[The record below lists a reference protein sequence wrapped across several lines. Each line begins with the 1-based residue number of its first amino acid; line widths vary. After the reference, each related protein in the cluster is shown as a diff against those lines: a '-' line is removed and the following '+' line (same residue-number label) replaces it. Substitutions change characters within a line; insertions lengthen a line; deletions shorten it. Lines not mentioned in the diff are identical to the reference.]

1 MAKDIYINPL
11 THDIDLTNKSM
22 RLTNSIPES
31 SRQQVDINL
40 KTFKGEWFANILAGI
55 PYLANDTNP
64 IQLLGVTDKA
74 FFDTIIK
81 SNILARENV
90 KEIKDYTS
98 VLDKNKREIVI
109 DFVAVTLTDEE
120 IAFVNIPIVI
130 V

>member
-22 RLTNSIPES
+22 RLTKNIPES

-98 VLDKNKREIVI
+98 VLNKSKREIVI

-120 IAFVNIPIVI
+120 IAFVNIPIAI